1 MRGVLWWFIFRGRL
15 GGVRSSLVLGGV
27 EPILR
32 EYLIKIK
39 KRSLDRVELGL

>member
-15 GGVRSSLVLGGV
+15 GGVGFSLVLGGV

-32 EYLIKIK
+32 KYLIKIK
-39 KRSLDRVELGL
+39 QRIFNKEG